1 LKNFLDIDE
10 QIEANIKALEFYYN
24 NYQKAQNKLSL
35 LVLIYTIIS
44 VYIVQLIKFPFDKS
58 IKTECIIFIVF
69 IILMLAFLS
78 LLVLSVY
85 HTFQMLKPENVAYLN
100 NPKYFYNDVK
110 KEYQKSLETTKKDII
125 NAYLKVSYLNELENA
140 LEQNINLYETKSR
153 HFYNAFIKL
162 LPALIIYIL
171 CSGIV
176 IFNSEEDKEIKIKKY
191 KEIIQYSDS
200 IKKQP
205 KIINYVKRK
214 TKKNSEGLN
223 KNRSFK
229 SNQNSAKIG

>member
-1 LKNFLDIDE
+1 MIEVNELCTINKKQNGKLKNFLNIDE

-24 NYQKAQNKLSL
+24 NYQKAQNKLSI
-35 LVLIYTIIS
+35 LVLIYTMIS
-44 VYIVQLIKFPFDKS
+44 VYIVQLIKFPFGKS
-58 IKTECIIFIVF
+58 IKMECIILVVF

-78 LLVLSVY
+78 LLVLSIY

-100 NPKYFYNDVK
+100 NPKYFYNNVK
-110 KEYQKSLETTKKDII
+110 EEYEKSLETENEDII
-125 NAYLKVSYLNELENA
+125 NAYLKVSYLNELEIA

-153 HFYNAFIKL
+153 HFHNAFIKL

-176 IFNSEEDKEIKIKKY
+176 IFNSVEDNEIKIKNY

-200 IKKQP
+200 IK
-205 KIINYVKRK
+205 N
-214 TKKNSEGLN
+214 
-223 KNRSFK
+223 
-229 SNQNSAKIG
+229 NQK